1 MSGADTMIIA
11 RRTRTGPWLPRR
23 TIGTSGLPSSSA
35 GPRAGTGPG
44 PSRAF
49 SETGAGSGAEVGLA
63 PAQVVRPGMGIDVV
77 IVALLLGA
85 CALFERAGWRT
96 RFLAR
101 IRTAGSPWVTA
112 AHDARDGTDD
122 RGHGGSRS

>member
-1 MSGADTMIIA
+1 MFAAADDLHQPAALLIV
-11 RRTRTGPWLPRR
+11 
-23 TIGTSGLPSSSA
+23 S
-35 GPRAGTGPG
+35 PRADTGPG
-44 PSRAF
+44 PSRRF
-49 SETGAGSGAEVGLA
+49 SEAGAGSRAEVGLA
-63 PAQVVRPGMGIDVV
+63 PAQVVRPGMWIDVV

-85 CALFERAGWRT
+85 CALLKRADWRT

-122 RGHGGSRS
+122 GGHGESRS